1 MEAVSFSNIAVV
13 SCGTLSLELNRLKDE
28 GFLDTEHI
36 LYTVPGLHENI
47 QELENQL
54 VQRINQAKEKAD
66 NVLVVYGGKF
76 CYVNADEP
84 TKTMGTII
92 EEQGPRVARIEATHC
107 MDMLAG
113 EPEREK
119 IAQEVAGGEKVW
131 WMTPGWIKFR
141 HQVFKGWDQGLA
153 NENFPRHTG
162 GAVVLDA
169 IGYTEN
175 DMTEHPEEFLE
186 YSDWMGIPIQ
196 PYAIT
201 LDRFKSLLLEKASEL
216 KGLSL

>member
-1 MEAVSFSNIAVV
+1 MKGVSFSNIAVV
-13 SCGTLSLELNRLKDE
+13 SCGTLSLELNRLKE
-28 GFLDTEHI
+28 QGFLDTEYI
-36 LYTVPGLHENI
+36 YYTEPGLHENI
-47 QELENQL
+47 HELERQL
-54 VQRINQAKEKAD
+54 VQRIDKAKEKAD
-66 NVLVVYGGKF
+66 RILVVYGGKF

-84 TKTMGTII
+84 TRTMRTII

-113 EPEREK
+113 ESEREK

-162 GAVVLDA
+162 GAVILDA
-169 IGYTEN
+169 IGYVEQY
-175 DMTEHPEEFLE
+175 MAEHPEDFLE

-196 PYAIT
+196 PYPIA
-201 LDRFKSLLLEKASEL
+201 LDRFKSLLAEKASEL
-216 KGLSL
+216 QGLS